1 MGALIRM
8 WEEAATVDFLGV
20 RVYAFGLYAALGAAL
35 GLTVLALLLR
45 RFRREKGMAPLTGAL
60 SIACGFI
67 MSRLFFGWL
76 DNSLGAPLSLRGML
90 MVTGGGY
97 SMMGALLGACLGAV
111 LAARI
116 RKQNAARLLDF
127 LAPALLFFVACERL
141 GEHCIEG
148 FGISRFLEGELLKG
162 SFLAVEG
169 LYESYLATY
178 LLEAFTALILA
189 LALLRDENATR
200 RPGDTFL
207 LFLLLFGGTQ
217 VLMESLR
224 SDFHMLWPYNHFV
237 RYQQLIAF
245 MLLTAGIITLAVR
258 RFRKRRGLTLAAL
271 IALAVSLGVCVWLE
285 FALDRTAVN
294 KYLIYAVYIVALGL
308 PVCLGVLLR
317 REEKA

>member
-1 MGALIRM
+1 MIRM

-20 RVYAFGLYAALGAAL
+20 GVYAFGLYAALGAAL
-35 GLTVLALLLR
+35 GLIALAWLLR
-45 RFRREKGMAPLTGAL
+45 RRRWEKGMASLTGVL
-60 SIACGFI
+60 CIACGFI

-76 DNSLGAPLSLRGML
+76 DNSLGAPLPLRGML

-97 SMMGALLGACLGAV
+97 SMMGALLGACLGAL

-127 LAPALLFFVACERL
+127 LAPALLLFIACERL
-141 GEHCIEG
+141 GEGRIEG
-148 FGISRFLEGELLKG
+148 FGISRSLEGDLLKG

-178 LLEAFTALILA
+178 LLESFTALILT
-189 LALLRDENATR
+189 LALLRDESESR
-200 RPGDTFL
+200 RPGDTFV

-217 VLMESLR
+217 ILMESLR

-237 RYQQLIAF
+237 RYQQIIAF
-245 MLLTAGIITLAVR
+245 MLLTAGIVTLAIR
-258 RFRKRRGLTLAAL
+258 RFKERKGLAIAAL
-271 IALAVSLGVCVWLE
+271 IALAAALGVCVQLE

-294 KYLIYAVYIVALGL
+294 KYLIYAIYIVALAV
-308 PVCLGVLLR
+308 PVCLGILLR